1 MENMRP
7 NELLFILRAVSYSK
21 TWVMGRVHCR
31 RLKASVTI
39 FLHFTVFLPKW
50 QTTWRK
56 FQNFRADLVAITAA
70 TFLAFINSNP
80 TKSTP

>member
-39 FLHFTVFLPKW
+39 FLQG